1 MCIYEYVWQQ
11 RDRQCTICGARER
24 VRHKVLDATV
34 TSYARRR
41 KGSGNK
47 TEKEAE
53 DARANERLGETR
65 KGKEKEAVKGY

>member
-1 MCIYEYVWQQ
+1 M
-11 RDRQCTICGARER
+11 
-24 VRHKVLDATV
+24 RHKVLDASV
-34 TSYARRR
+34 ISYARRR

-65 KGKEKEAVKGY
+65 KGKEKEAVKGC